1 MIRNCGS
8 HSGKAAFPVAIGM
21 KTSLSKR
28 PFTMS
33 AIAAFPFAW
42 KGLAIQA
49 EQSLAPFVDD
59 TYRTGST
66 FVQIGNSSV
75 YIPERLHFLGLNS
88 KSTLTDLPLGSK
100 ALLTRS
106 TDGFLREIVLKE
118 IIGVQQVWVPPF
130 VVLLMGEYVIEIVE
144 RIADSMESLDQT
156 LYSNF
161 VRENRNLI
169 QILRQRAASYWDCYY
184 RHSYPSLNSY
194 PGTVLLRELE
204 RWAS

>member
-1 MIRNCGS
+1 M
-8 HSGKAAFPVAIGM
+8 GM
-21 KTSLSKR
+21 KTPLSKR
-28 PFTMS
+28 PFAKS

-59 TYRTGST
+59 TYRKGSM
-66 FVQIGNSSV
+66 FVQIGNSDV
-75 YIPERLHFLGLNS
+75 YIPKRLHFPGLDS
-88 KSTLTDLPLGSK
+88 KSNLTDLPLGAK

-106 TDGFLREIVLKE
+106 TDGFIRETALKE
-118 IIGVQQVWVPPF
+118 IVGVQQLWAPPF
-130 VVLLMGEYVIEIVE
+130 VTLLMGEYVIEIVE
-144 RIADSMESLDQT
+144 RIADSMESLDRA

-161 VRENRNLI
+161 VRENRKI
-169 QILRQRAASYWDCYY
+169 MQILRQRAASYWDCYY
-184 RHSYPSLNSY
+184 RHSYPNLNSY